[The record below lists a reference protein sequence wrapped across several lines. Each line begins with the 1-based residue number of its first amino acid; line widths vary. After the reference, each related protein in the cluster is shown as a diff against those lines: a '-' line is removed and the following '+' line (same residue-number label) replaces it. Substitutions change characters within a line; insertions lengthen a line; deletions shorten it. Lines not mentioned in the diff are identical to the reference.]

1 LALFIN
7 KDLNTMVFDE
17 TEFEIN
23 RNYIPDLFLGL
34 NQLDKEKPI
43 NIAINMEKTP
53 MVFILFFRKIL
64 QGTDAEINIYY
75 KENNDILRTALK
87 SYSMVYKNINDFKF
101 PLPEIYEEQ

>member
-1 LALFIN
+1 
-7 KDLNTMVFDE
+7 MVFDE

-53 MVFILFFRKIL
+53 MVFVLFFRKIL
-64 QGTDAEINIYY
+64 QGTDSEINIFY
-75 KENNDILRTALK
+75 KEDTDVLKTSLK
-87 SYSMVYKNINDFKF
+87 SYGMVYNNIDNFNF
-101 PLPEIYEEQ
+101 PLPDQND